1 MSVYTP
7 FDPSPDFLNLHAG
20 KLLLG
25 FVMTM
30 GVGGYKAL
38 DAVLNRPV
46 RHRDFWQVPDRRPVP
61 ALLRQAKL
69 VSERVERA
77 DTTWS
82 AEMHELQRLISEQN
96 PREFDLQK
104 EIQTNDALIAYME
117 KLLDLGEQAERSFV
131 RLQADAGQLDAAL
144 QQAPAQYMALA
155 AEARRYAAEAVGPGL
170 KKDYANVA
178 DIWEAKA
185 KAAAA
190 HRQDVAANLNPELLA
205 YLRERNLLLERIL
218 TMLNNGL
225 TLGDLRRFAEF
236 RKALQEVVHGHEFF
250 SELLRTWRAR
260 VLGEAPAEPAGE
272 ARDGTPAEPG
282 RTVRG
287 GAAAPD
293 AAASATLPLARR

>member
-1 MSVYTP
+1 MSDSTLFGP
-7 FDPSPDFLNLHAG
+7 PHFLDRHIA
-20 KLLLG
+20 KLFLG
-25 FVMTM
+25 FILT
-30 GVGGYKAL
+30 VGGAGYKAV
-38 DAVLNRPV
+38 DAVVNVPV
-46 RHRDFWQVPDRRPVP
+46 RHRDFWQVPDRRPIP
-61 ALLRQAKL
+61 ALFRQAKL

-117 KLLDLGEQAERSFV
+117 KLLDLGEQAAQACV

-144 QQAPAQYMALA
+144 QQAPAQYLALA

-205 YLRERNLLLERIL
+205 FIRERNLLLERLL

-225 TLGDLRRFAEF
+225 TLRDLRGSAEF
-236 RKALQEVVHGHEFF
+236 RKALEEVVHGHEFF

-260 VLGEAPAEPAGE
+260 VLGEVPAEPEAKPAGE
-272 ARDGTPAEPG
+272 ARDGAPA
-282 RTVRG
+282 
-287 GAAAPD
+287 AM
-293 AAASATLPLARR
+293 PLARR